1 MKAII
6 KKELVSAFRT
16 GYGWFC
22 LGVYTLLSAVVFSI
36 FVLWQNTGYVG
47 NYFGFWIFFVD
58 IVFVTLLSMRLLGD
72 EKKNR
77 TDQLILTSPVSVTG
91 YVTGKFF
98 GAYIIYALA
107 FLVNIVFFGII
118 VIFGT
123 PDYGSFFA
131 NSIGNLLV
139 GAAMVSIAVFISSLT
154 STPAGNAAGT
164 FSVLF
169 GMMVVEFFTSFCPM
183 WLRYV
188 FKYIVIYNYY
198 EDFSNGVIS
207 LPAVIYY
214 ISVTAVFLFLAVRV
228 TEKRRWN

>member
-77 TDQLILTSPVSVTG
+77 TDQLILTSPVSVAG

-98 GAYIIYALA
+98 GE
-107 FLVNIVFFGII
+107 IVRRLLFCLEAGHAKSLF
-118 VIFGT
+118 
-123 PDYGSFFA
+123 PKC
-131 NSIGNLLV
+131 IGD
-139 GAAMVSIAVFISSLT
+139 
-154 STPAGNAAGT
+154 
-164 FSVLF
+164 
-169 GMMVVEFFTSFCPM
+169 FCEIH
-183 WLRYV
+183 
-188 FKYIVIYNYY
+188 F
-198 EDFSNGVIS
+198 
-207 LPAVIYY
+207 
-214 ISVTAVFLFLAVRV
+214 
-228 TEKRRWN
+228 

>member
-6 KKELVSAFRT
+6 KKELISAFRT

-123 PDYGSFFA
+123 PDYGCFFA

-183 WLRYV
+183 WLQYV

-198 EDFSNGVIS
+198 EDFSNGIIS

>member
-118 VIFGT
+118 IIFGT
-123 PDYGSFFA
+123 PDCGSFFA